1 MRHLLGGPAWHPR
14 RPCTSPSCSYRVI
27 ALMRPAAS
35 RLGRSWS
42 GCPAARR
49 PPRRSS
55 PKCRR
60 ASHRQEACLGW
71 ACIDGVQCDTR
82 PRLRLGR
89 HAAYVC
95 CLQRLGTGACATA
108 AAQGRAP
115 PLLHPPHHT
124 CRSKLLL
131 QNGTQL
137 LFLGDSITEI
147 WRGTLCGKPCHPAV
161 QLNCPE

>member
-131 QNGTQL
+131 
-137 LFLGDSITEI
+137 
-147 WRGTLCGKPCHPAV
+147 LCPCRMAHSCFSWATASPKSGGA
-161 QLNCPE
+161 LCAASRATPRCS